1 ILRCL
6 EKDPRDRYRDGDA
19 LAYALETFD
28 KPRSNSGRID
38 AAGMNPMQP
47 MGSAR
52 MDSGPRRASGP
63 RNGNGGAPFYDDG
76 NDYLPNGG
84 FNQNPTRAEAAA
96 RTMARSGVMSPDEE
110 EEKASPAAG
119 VTTAIIVASVLLL
132 LGVSCFLAFK

>member
-1 ILRCL
+1 AIAVRHIQEPPARPSRFNPNIPPAMERIILRCL

-76 NDYLPNGG
+76 NDYLPNG
-84 FNQNPTRAEAAA
+84 
-96 RTMARSGVMSPDEE
+96 
-110 EEKASPAAG
+110 
-119 VTTAIIVASVLLL
+119 
-132 LGVSCFLAFK
+132 